1 MTADGP
7 VYLVVMP
14 GRVTATGPYWR
25 FGSHYLEK
33 QQGDMTMRYMMI
45 KATKSSE
52 AGVPPSQEL
61 MAGMAKLT
69 EEMMKAGVLLAS
81 DGLQPS
87 SKGTRIR
94 YTGGK
99 RTVIDG
105 PFAETK
111 ELLGGY
117 AILRAKS
124 KEEVIELADRAIEVH
139 IKAGIPEVEL
149 EIRPLFDPP
158 DFGPAN
164 R

>member
-1 MTADGP
+1 
-7 VYLVVMP
+7 L
-14 GRVTATGPYWR
+14 
-25 FGSHYLEK
+25 
-33 QQGDMTMRYMMI
+33 
-45 KATKSSE
+45 
-52 AGVPPSQEL
+52 
-61 MAGMAKLT
+61 
-69 EEMMKAGVLLAS
+69 
-81 DGLQPS
+81 
-87 SKGTRIR
+87 
-94 YTGGK
+94 
-99 RTVIDG
+99 IDG